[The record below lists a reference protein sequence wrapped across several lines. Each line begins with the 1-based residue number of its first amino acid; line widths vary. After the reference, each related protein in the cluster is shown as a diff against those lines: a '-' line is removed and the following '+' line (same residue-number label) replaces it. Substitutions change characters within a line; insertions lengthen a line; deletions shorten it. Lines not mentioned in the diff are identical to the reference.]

1 MSSNPATAVRITAAW
16 NYESEKTGTRVE
28 VDVWTISPDD
38 DDRDDAVERAKRE
51 LSRGSVIDAHGNV
64 AKVGYPGAAGVGY
77 RYIDSDGPAS
87 QQAYAGAKRSAG
99 GDRSGS
105 GTFEDGYEAP
115 PGTEGYD
122 QVVSHAENEVLTA
135 FRADLRRYGSRELA
149 TAAETMDGPRRE
161 QEPTTQEPFDG
172 FRNTVR
178 IFPRGKAPRE
188 YSVDV
193 RRENNERQDQ

>member
-1 MSSNPATAVRITAAW
+1 MSGRPTDAVRILAGY
-16 NYESEKTGTRVE
+16 NYESGKTGTRVE
-28 VDVWTISPDD
+28 VDVWTVSPDD
-38 DDRDDAVERAKRE
+38 DDESAIERAKRE
-51 LSRGSVIDAHGNV
+51 FSGVDVIDAHGNV

-77 RYIDSDGPAS
+77 RYIDSDETAP

-99 GDRSGS
+99 GDRTGA
-105 GTFEDGYEAP
+105 GTFQGGCKAP
-115 PGTEGYD
+115 PGREGYD
-122 QVVSHAENEVLTA
+122 EVVAHAENEVLPA

-149 TAAETMDGPRRE
+149 TAAETMEGPRRE
-161 QEPTTQEPFDG
+161 EEPTTQEPFDG

-193 RRENNERQDQ
+193 RSEENERKDP